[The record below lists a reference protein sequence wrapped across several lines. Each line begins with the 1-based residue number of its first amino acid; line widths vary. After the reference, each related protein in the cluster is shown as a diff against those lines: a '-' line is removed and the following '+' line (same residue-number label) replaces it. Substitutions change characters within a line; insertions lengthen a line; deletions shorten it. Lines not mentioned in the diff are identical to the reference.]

1 MQIVDPTTH
10 RVYFV
15 IDSDLLAEL
24 ERRSD
29 LDAIR
34 EDIADMQAGCSLPID
49 QARTADRA
57 IFMIQ
62 SDEVHVLTIRRASQG
77 TLIAADI

>member
-10 RVYFV
+10 RVYYV
-15 IDSDLLAEL
+15 IDSGLLAEL

-34 EDIADMQAGCSLPID
+34 SIGQQITLDVVQS
-49 QARTADRA
+49 T
-57 IFMIQ
+57 
-62 SDEVHVLTIRRASQG
+62 SDERSRFFAFRVALRDQRLNFNRQVGFRCRA
-77 TLIAADI
+77 